1 MKQKVT
7 RDKVLNSI
15 IKFIDEYLS
24 DCVDEDAS
32 LGRLN
37 IGLQTVEWMYD
48 WLAEEYSGAKMTRP
62 SKEELKELL
71 NGDTIGKLA
80 DIAMKHV
87 EEGVE
92 YDDGEPDPKSEGTT
106 MKTVAFHFTEEQS
119 EGGTVSSDMPPKEM
133 TREEFLK
140 VCSEFYDN
148 RGTHINDFPL
158 MYVKIW

>member
-15 IKFIDEYLS
+15 IKLIDEYRS
-24 DCVDEDAS
+24 DCVEEDAS
-32 LGRLN
+32 LGRLH

-80 DIAMKHV
+80 DLAMKHV
-87 EEGVE
+87 EEGAE
-92 YDDGEPDPKSEGTT
+92 YDDGEPDPKAEGTT

-119 EGGTVSSDMPPKEM
+119 EGETVGSNMPPKEM

-140 VCSEFYDN
+140 VCGEFYDN